1 MEQGC
6 AIVKCTPSKQVYFMF
21 SERVSKGIMSLNYNL
36 ELLVSGNV
44 LIGIMLRT
52 YNWVYELLSSGQLSD
67 N

>member
-1 MEQGC
+1 
-6 AIVKCTPSKQVYFMF
+6 MF